1 MMSKLDPTHLGILR
15 LLQEDARMTHKELAR
30 RLKKSVSPIFE
41 RVKWL
46 EQNGYIKGYTAL
58 IDMQKSSNSIISY
71 THIQMND
78 HSEEALTAFQKEV
91 ILFAEVMECYYITG
105 NYDFILK
112 IVSQDMKGY
121 NDFLRGKLG
130 KLPNVGSVQSFLV
143 LSEEKRELSYSL

>member
-15 LLQEDARMTHKELAR
+15 LLQEDARMTHKELAK
-30 RLKKSVSPIFE
+30 RLQKSVSPIFE

-58 IDMQKSSNSIISY
+58 IDMQKNSNSIISY

-78 HSEEALTAFQKEV
+78 HSEEALTAFQKDV
-91 ILFAEVMECYYITG
+91 ILFSEVMECYYITG

>member
-1 MMSKLDPTHLGILR
+1 MSKLDPTHLGILR

-30 RLKKSVSPIFE
+30 RLRKSVSPIFE

-58 IDMQKSSNSIISY
+58 VDLQKSSNSIISF

-78 HSEEALTAFQKEV
+78 HSEEALSAFQKEV
-91 ILFAEVMECYYITG
+91 VQFEDVRECYYITG
-105 NYDFILK
+105 NFDFILK
-112 IVSQDMKGY
+112 IVSPDMKGY
-121 NDFLRGKLG
+121 NDFLRGKLS

-143 LSEEKRELSYSL
+143 LSEEKRDTSYKI